1 MWSRLKGR
9 LEAGAVTAFVAAGLA
24 LAPAGARAQF
34 AGEGHMPTLA
44 PLVRRVAPAV
54 VNISIEGHR
63 AVASNPMLSD
73 PFFRQFFGTPDNAPQ
88 TEQRFEAA
96 GSGVII
102 DAAKGYVLTNAHV
115 VDQADQITVILAD
128 SREFKAKL
136 IGTDP
141 ESDIAVLQIKPD
153 HLTELP
159 LGDSDQLQVGDYVV
173 AVGNPFGLGQSVTEG
188 IVSAVQRSG
197 LGIEGY
203 EDFIQTDAPI
213 NPGNSGG
220 ALVDLNGRLVG
231 INTAI
236 VGPSGGSVGI
246 GFAIPVDMARSVMDQ
261 LIKTGEVKH
270 GHLGVYVQDLTPDL
284 AAAVHA
290 QPEHGVLVARVE
302 DGSPAAKAGLKSG
315 DLIVSVNG
323 QEVHN
328 SADLR
333 NKIGLRGPD
342 EQVTLDVLRD
352 QKPLTITTKLSAAAA
367 EGVVPGD
374 RIDSR
379 LAGVEFGP
387 VTPDV
392 AQGGSTSGV
401 LVTQV
406 ESGSPVF
413 RDGLRKGDIITAVN
427 GQDVTSVDD
436 FQQAVKAVSGT
447 LLFQVARGDAAL
459 FVAVK

>member
-1 MWSRLKGR
+1 MWSGIRGR
-9 LEAGAVTAFVAAGLA
+9 LEAGAVLALAAAGLA
-24 LAPAGARAQF
+24 LMPMTARAQF
-34 AGEGHMPTLA
+34 AGEGRVPTLA

-63 AVASNPMLSD
+63 AVANNPMLSD

-88 TEQRFEAA
+88 TEQSFEAA

-115 VDQADQITVILAD
+115 VAQADQITVTLAD

-141 ESDIAVLQIKPD
+141 ESDVAVLQIKPD
-153 HLTELP
+153 KLTELP
-159 LGDSDQLQVGDYVV
+159 LGDSDALQVGDYVV
-173 AVGNPFGLGQSVTEG
+173 AVGNPFGLGQTVTEG
-188 IVSAVQRSG
+188 IVSALQRSG

-246 GFAIPVDMARSVMDQ
+246 GFAIPVNMARSVMDQ

-284 AAAVHA
+284 ASAVHV
-290 QPEHGVLVARVE
+290 QPDHGVLVARVE
-302 DGSPAAKAGLKSG
+302 DGSPAAKAGLKAG
-315 DLIVSVNG
+315 DVIQSVDG
-323 QEVHN
+323 QDVHN
-328 SADLR
+328 SSDLR
-333 NKIGLRGPD
+333 NKIGLRDPND
-342 EQVTLDVLRD
+342 RVTLGVLRD
-352 QKPLTITTKLSAAAA
+352 QKTLTITTTLSAAAA
-367 EGVVPGD
+367 EGPVPGD
-374 RIDSR
+374 QIDSR
-379 LAGVEFGP
+379 LAGAAFGAVP
-387 VTPDV
+387 Q
-392 AQGGSTSGV
+392 QGSSAAGV

-406 ESGSPVF
+406 DNGSSVF

-427 GQDVTSVDD
+427 GQEVTSVDE
-436 FQQAVKAVSGT
+436 FEQVVKEVSGT
-447 LLFQVARGDAAL
+447 LLFQVARGNAAL